1 MRATP
6 IALFIDPRYGA
17 LRYRCAIA
25 LYLLILILGSVPGA
39 RDDIGYVAPGLV
51 LHSLAYAGLTYLLF
65 SGTQGTPTRR
75 ALQSVATIALMG
87 ALDEVVQSF
96 VPYRNGAV
104 SDWLVD
110 CSASA
115 VVALLLWTFWP
126 RIERAWQRRP
136 A

>member
-1 MRATP
+1 MIGIVLVTHGNLAREFLA
-6 IALFIDPRYGA
+6 ALEHVVGPQQCISAVCIGA
-17 LRYRCAIA
+17 E
-25 LYLLILILGSVPGA
+25 
-39 RDDIGYVAPGLV
+39 DDIGHVASGLV
-51 LHSLAYAGLTYLLF
+51 LHSLAYAGLTLLLF

-75 ALQSVATIALMG
+75 ALQSLATIALMG

-96 VPYRNGAV
+96 LPYRNGAV

-115 VVALLLWTFWP
+115 AAALLLWAFWP
-126 RIERAWQRRP
+126 RMERAWQRRP